1 MMTGPGDD
9 RPLAAAGC
17 GHLRASDADREQVIE
32 VLKAAFAQGQLAKD
46 DFEPRIGQAFA
57 ARTYA
62 ELADVTAGLT
72 GARPAR
78 KPDRAQVRKAAAPD
92 PARARA
98 KKAAGWGAYGIVL
111 PAIISAII
119 VPGWAN
125 IGVAVVTTAA
135 VYFIIWLIGSFI
147 MIANA
152 EW

>member
-1 MMTGPGDD
+1 MTTGPGDD
-9 RPLAAAGC
+9 RPLAAVGC
-17 GHLRASDADREQVIE
+17 GHVRASDGDREQVID

-62 ELADVTAGLT
+62 ELADVTVGLT
-72 GARPAR
+72 EARPVR
-78 KPDRAQVRKAAAPD
+78 QPDRAQVRKAAAPV

-98 KKAAGWGAYGIVL
+98 KKAAVWSAYGIVL
-111 PAIISAII
+111 PAIIAAII

-135 VYFIIWLIGSFI
+135 VYFIFWLIGSFI